1 MTLVYFVAVYPGKKY
16 GVMVYY
22 EGDDNGEFIVYN
34 KETNRD
40 IIVIDGLTE
49 YEAFK
54 LREILDNVKDIDEWV
69 NTTFEL
75 DKPINGKHA
84 QEYFED
90 RLCEVIYGKNSFAYR
105 LMKALWG
112 E

>member
-1 MTLVYFVAVYPGKKY
+1 MSMFVSVYPGKKY
-16 GVMVYY
+16 GVMIYY

-54 LREILDNVKDIDEWV
+54 LREILENVKDIDDWV
-69 NTTFEL
+69 NTTFEM

-84 QEYFED
+84 QEYFEN
-90 RLCEVIYGKNSFAYR
+90 RLLKVIYN
-105 LMKALWG
+105 

>member
-1 MTLVYFVAVYPGKKY
+1 MSMFVMVYPGKRY
-16 GVMVYY
+16 GVYISY
-22 EGDDNGEFIVYN
+22 EGEDNGEFIVYN

-49 YEAFK
+49 YEVYR
-54 LREILDNVKDIDEWV
+54 LRDVLNNVKDIDYWV
-69 NTTFEL
+69 NTTFEM

-105 LMKALWG
+105 LTKALWSD
-112 E
+112 

>member
-1 MTLVYFVAVYPGKKY
+1 MSMFVMVYPGKKY
-16 GVMVYY
+16 SVMIYY
-22 EGDDNGEFIVYN
+22 EGEDNGEFIVYN
-34 KETNRD
+34 KETNRN

-54 LREILDNVKDIDEWV
+54 LREILENIKDIDDWV
-69 NTTFEL
+69 NTTFEM

-90 RLCEVIYGKNSFAYR
+90 RLCEAIYGKNSFAYR
-105 LMKALWG
+105 LTKALWSD
-112 E
+112 

>member
-1 MTLVYFVAVYPGKKY
+1 MSMFVMGYPGKKY
-16 GVMVYY
+16 GVMIYY

-54 LREILDNVKDIDEWV
+54 LREILENVKDIDDWV
-69 NTTFEL
+69 NTTFEM

-84 QEYFED
+84 QEYFEN
-90 RLCEVIYGKNSFAYR
+90 RLLKVIYN
-105 LMKALWG
+105 

>member
-1 MTLVYFVAVYPGKKY
+1 MNMFVMVYPGKKY
-16 GVMVYY
+16 GVMIYY
-22 EGDDNGEFIVYN
+22 EGEDNGEFIVYN
-34 KETNRD
+34 KETNRN

-54 LREILDNVKDIDEWV
+54 LRDVLNNVKDIDYWV
-69 NTTFEL
+69 NTTFEM

-105 LMKALWG
+105 LTKALWSD
-112 E
+112 

>member
-1 MTLVYFVAVYPGKKY
+1 MSMFVSVYPGKKY

-54 LREILDNVKDIDEWV
+54 LREILENVKDIDDWV
-69 NTTFEL
+69 NTTFEM

-84 QEYFED
+84 QEYFEN
-90 RLCEVIYGKNSFAYR
+90 RLLKVIYN
-105 LMKALWG
+105 